1 MHTHTD
7 THTHS
12 LTSQEDFHDQS
23 REFQGDE
30 ILLCMCLG
38 VVCGVVRGVTVCDTL
53 AVRVCTEE
61 LLIETFIVSFGTR
74 EKTVYTSV
82 YGGTLYIS
90 SDIC

>member
-1 MHTHTD
+1 MGNPVD
-7 THTHS
+7 RRLYRNS
-12 LTSQEDFHDQS
+12 
-23 REFQGDE
+23 
-30 ILLCMCLG
+30 
-38 VVCGVVRGVTVCDTL
+38 GVTVCDTL